1 VAHSHQ
7 DFGWLATAEEYFEKS
22 VNDIFNNVTAALLAN
37 PKRKFTHAEIGFFE
51 MWWRN
56 QTVET
61 KLKVRGL
68 VRTGQLEF
76 VNGGWIASDEACP
89 IYSEILHNIQVGHDF
104 LARELFVT
112 APKIAWHMDSF
123 GHSSTVARVFE
134 ELGFEALF
142 FSRMNETLKATFRET

>member
-1 VAHSHQ
+1 VSHSHQ
-7 DFGWLATAEEYFEKS
+7 DFGWLITAEEYFEKN
-22 VNDIFNNVTAALLAN
+22 VNAILTNVMIALESN

-61 KLKVRGL
+61 KRRVRDL
-68 VRTGQLEF
+68 VSTGQLEF

-104 LARELFVT
+104 LARELFVS
-112 APKIAWHMDSF
+112 APKVAWHMDSF
-123 GHSSTVARVFE
+123 GHSATLARAFE
-134 ELGFEALF
+134 ELGFDALF
-142 FSRMNETLKATFRET
+142 YSRMNETLKTTFKET